1 MESTTRSTTLPMS
14 PAMTITKSP
23 TTTATPTRAPSSQKI
38 LKYSAAFWLT
48 TAIVGQIIFCFYIFL
63 FYYKPTLTGNFAQWN
78 KVMPHGFIQGD
89 TTGNLLLAA
98 HLLLAAMITFGG
110 ILQVIPKIR
119 TRFPAIHRW
128 NGRVYITMAIII
140 SLAGLYMIMTRGAFG
155 GPMASYALG
164 INGVLIIAFGL
175 TAWLRAAAGHYAVHR
190 VWALRLFIAASGV
203 WFFRVGLMLWLFIF
217 RAPVGFDPETFTGP
231 FLTFLFF
238 ACYLLPLAFLESYF
252 YAQRRTSN
260 ILKYTVAT
268 LITIATLLM
277 AFGILAATLG
287 LWLPRMGG

>member
-1 MESTTRSTTLPMS
+1 MESTTRPITT
-14 PAMTITKSP
+14 AMTTTKSP
-23 TTTATPTRAPSSQKI
+23 KTTPTPSTSPSSQKI

-98 HLLLAAMITFGG
+98 HLLLAALITFGG

-140 SLAGLYMIMTRGAFG
+140 SLAGLYMIITRGAFG
-155 GPMASYALG
+155 GPVASYALG
-164 INGVLIIAFGL
+164 LNGILIIAFGL
-175 TAWLRAAAGHYAVHR
+175 TAWLRAAAGRYAVHR
-190 VWALRLFIAASGV
+190 AWALRLFIAASGV

-231 FLTFLFF
+231 FLTFLSF
-238 ACYLLPLAFLESYF
+238 ACYLIPLTFLESYF
-252 YAQRRTSN
+252 YAQRRGN
-260 ILKYTVAT
+260 KILQYTVAL

-287 LWLPRMGG
+287 LWLPRMSG

>member
-1 MESTTRSTTLPMS
+1 MESTTLSTTLPTS

-23 TTTATPTRAPSSQKI
+23 TTTLTRAPSSQKI

-48 TAIVGQIIFCFYIFL
+48 TAIFGQIIFCFYIFL
-63 FYYKPTLTGNFAQWN
+63 FYYMPTLTGNFAQWN
-78 KVMPHGFIQGD
+78 KVLPSGYIQGD

-98 HLLLAAMITFGG
+98 HLLLAALITLGG
-110 ILQVIPKIR
+110 IIQVIPKIR

-140 SLAGLYMIMTRGAFG
+140 SLAGLYLIITRGAFG
-155 GPMASYALG
+155 GLVASYALG
-164 INGVLIIAFGL
+164 LNGVLIIAFGL
-175 TAWLRAAAGHYAVHR
+175 TSWLRAAAGNYAAHR
-190 VWALRLFIAASGV
+190 AWALRLFLTASGV

-231 FLTFLFF
+231 FITFLYFG
-238 ACYLLPLAFLESYF
+238 CYLLPLAFLESYS
-252 YAQRRTSN
+252 YAQRRAN
-260 ILKYTVAT
+260 KILTYTVAT